1 MALMSGWGESVEGF
15 PVRVLNERAVRAA
28 AGLLLLGA
36 MVSFMNA
43 MLLGNFQPTRWFVL
57 MFVLDMAIRV
67 FINPLYAPS
76 MIVGSWVVR
85 HQTPDWSGAPQKRF
99 AWALG
104 LVLGLCMAWLMVFHR
119 VMGPINMLVCA
130 TCLTLMF
137 FETAFGICLGCKM
150 YNLLSRNKAQ
160 LCPGGVCEVPV
171 VPRPLGWGK
180 VAVLMGFVVYAV
192 AAGQWIQATGPA
204 PFDEEAML
212 DQMSQQLQAA
222 KMGTDVP
229 AGTSGSHTTMPA
241 VSAPTDAERCRV
253 PAFAKALGHEAMWKQ
268 HNQCPP

>member
-1 MALMSGWGESVEGF
+1 MALMSEWGESVEGF

-67 FINPLYAPS
+67 FIHPLYAPS
-76 MIVGSWVVR
+76 MIAGGWVVR

-104 LVLGLCMAWLMVFHR
+104 LVLGLSMAWLMVFNR
-119 VMGPINMLVCA
+119 VMGPINMVVCG

-150 YNLLSRNKAQ
+150 YNLLSPHKAQ

-180 VAVLMGFVVYAV
+180 VLVLVGFVAYAV
-192 AAGQWIQATGPA
+192 AAGQWIKASGPT

-212 DQMSQQLQAA
+212 DEMSQQLRAA
-222 KMGTDVP
+222 NRGADMP
-229 AGTSGSHTTMPA
+229 AGTHGRDGLTPS
-241 VSAPTDAERCRV
+241 VSDAGAGRCQV
-253 PAFAKALGHEAMWKQ
+253 PAFAKALGHEALWKQ